1 MAIITAVNRPKGQT
15 RAGLN
20 CVLQYAMQ
28 DKKTVWE
35 GEKLVTGINCL
46 PQFAYTEMMN
56 TKLRYGKDGNKMYYH
71 FVQAFPKTE
80 NITPKQAHEIACEFA
95 RQWKGF
101 EVIVA
106 THTATVITFIHIS

>member
-35 GEKLVTGINCL
+35 SEKLVTGINCL
-46 PQFAYTEMMN
+46 PQFVYTEMMN
-56 TKLRYGKDGNKMYYH
+56 TKLRYGKDGNKMYYEKLEATKELDG
-71 FVQAFPKTE
+71 QLESRIDELNK
-80 NITPKQAHEIACEFA
+80 EISEFDE
-95 RQWKGF
+95 KIKNVYV
-101 EVIVA
+101 E
-106 THTATVITFIHIS
+106 